1 MSAADSIMITD
12 QVAGGSGG
20 SGFSCEE
27 RMEREIVLTFDD
39 SDPEHYTIVFPLLR
53 KYGFRAVFAVVTS
66 RPFAGWECAREMAA
80 AGHRLVSHSH
90 THQRPSG
97 TRGAARPRTDRR
109 QEVADAAGE
118 LSRSVALLRRHG
130 CFADGFVYPFGCSG
144 AWASHLLRKN
154 GIRWAMRSEPGY
166 RGTKNDDF
174 TRDPYH
180 IPRAGAFRRPSQGWR
195 TIDRDV
201 DFKLVFERF
210 QRRLAGIAE
219 AQRLVILTFHAVG
232 RDGGWDNV
240 PVVVFEQM
248 LDYLHRNRYRTTTEL
263 PTSASLS

>member
-1 MSAADSIMITD
+1 MIKD

-20 SGFSCEE
+20 SGLSREGH
-27 RMEREIVLTFDD
+27 MEREIVLTFDD
-39 SDPEHYTIVFPLLR
+39 SDLEHYTIVFPLLR

-90 THQRPSG
+90 THQRPSRA
-97 TRGAARPRTDRR
+97 RGAASSRTDRR
-109 QEVADAAGE
+109 PEVVDAAGE

-130 CFADGFVYPFGCSG
+130 CFTDGFVYPFGRSG
-144 AWASHLLRKN
+144 AWAPDLLREN

-166 RGTKNDDF
+166 QGTKNDDF
-174 TRDPYH
+174 TRDPYQ
-180 IPRAGAFRRPSQGWR
+180 IPRAGEFRRPNQGWR

-201 DFKLVFERF
+201 DFKLIFDRF
-210 QRRLAGIAE
+210 QRRLAAIAE

-232 RDGGWDNV
+232 RDGGWDNL
-240 PVVVFEQM
+240 PVAVFEQM

-263 PTSASLS
+263 PTSASSS